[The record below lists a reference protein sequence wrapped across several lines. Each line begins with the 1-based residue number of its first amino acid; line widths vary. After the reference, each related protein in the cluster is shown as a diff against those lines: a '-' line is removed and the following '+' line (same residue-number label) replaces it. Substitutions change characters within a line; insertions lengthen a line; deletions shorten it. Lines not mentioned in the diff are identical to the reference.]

1 MNKLNA
7 IVLGSLLSV
16 SALSAVN
23 AAETTA
29 SATWQATATKDSES
43 DLVVTPTRALNF
55 VYSPIPNLSTP
66 IPVCLMWLSVAITL
80 RRPASN
86 SKLSSTIQTTRCSAW
101 AVKRPS

>member
-55 VYSPIPNLSTP
+55 VYSANTKSFNTDTGLFD
-66 IPVCLMWLSVAITL
+66 VA
-80 RRPASN
+80 
-86 SKLSSTIQTTRCSAW
+86 
-101 AVKRPS
+101 

>member
-29 SATWQATATKDSES
+29 SATWQATATKDR
-43 DLVVTPTRALNF
+43 L
-55 VYSPIPNLSTP
+55 
-66 IPVCLMWLSVAITL
+66 C
-80 RRPASN
+80 
-86 SKLSSTIQTTRCSAW
+86 
-101 AVKRPS
+101 

>member
-29 SATWQATATKDSES
+29 SATGRQPRPKTAN
-43 DLVVTPTRALNF
+43 PTRL
-55 VYSPIPNLSTP
+55 
-66 IPVCLMWLSVAITL
+66 L
-80 RRPASN
+80 RQRV
-86 SKLSSTIQTTRCSAW
+86 L
-101 AVKRPS
+101 